1 MLRRLFMELTLA
13 AFIDQFRGSITR
25 EVTESYTPLYRPS
38 EQTGPLPPLLRQPM
52 GAQEDAVRAVVLALT
67 GGPAATV
74 VGEMGTGKTFIAAAA
89 VRMAGLLPALVLCP
103 PHMVEKWKAEIE
115 MTVTGSRVVI
125 VKSITDLEKVRRRR
139 DLGSL
144 WVVMSRERAKLSYR
158 WGPAVLTRWARDEEG
173 LHRPPPEMQPYQV
186 LACPQC
192 GTEPMDGRGNPL
204 SLAALRQKRT
214 WCRHCRGALWTA
226 NRSLRRY
233 ALSDYIRDRMKGF
246 FKVLV
251 GDEVHEFK
259 GKGSAQGIAA
269 GVLADVCDKSIT
281 LSGTIMGGYS
291 STLFHLPYRFAP
303 EIRSEFGHGDER
315 RWIKRYGFEEE
326 TIYRTRVVE
335 GADEHGRT
343 SRRRGYRNVVREKPG
358 LLPTALFHLIGQS
371 VFLRLSDVASG
382 LPSYEEEVMQVSL
395 DEVEDE
401 ATGYSQSKAYKE
413 LASELYDALTEAL
426 QAGSKRLLAAYL
438 QSLLAYP
445 DGCTRGETVLDH
457 ETGNIISQIPPLNAE
472 RVYPKEQALLDLVA
486 TEKAEGRR
494 VLVYVTHTE
503 TRDITPRLSEM
514 LGRAGIRSA
523 VLKSHSVEPQ
533 ARDGWIKDRVAEGLD
548 VLICHPRLVQTGLDL
563 IQFPVIVWY
572 ETDYSVYT
580 TRQAS
585 RRSWR
590 IGQTEPVKV
599 LFMAYRGTLQGDAI
613 KLVAR
618 KMQASLAVEGELP
631 EEGLSAFGDDGEDV
645 MMTLARRIVGDN
657 ESGDD
662 EELETVFASF
672 RVAEDES
679 EEYLVDD
686 DWRRKEEGILTED
699 APDVQEEVLEIG
711 PELVPAAA
719 VDVMSLSGFLAEPDV
734 PALKGRR
741 RKKGADTASQSLF
754 AWALEQAGV

>member
-1 MLRRLFMELTLA
+1 MELTLA
-13 AFIDQFRGSITR
+13 AFIDQFRESITR
-25 EVTESYTPLYRPS
+25 EVTESYAPLYRPS
-38 EQTGPLPPLLRQPM
+38 EQTEPLPPLLRQPM
-52 GAQEDAVRAVVLALT
+52 GAQEDAIRAVALALEV
-67 GGPAATV
+67 GPAATV
-74 VGEMGTGKTFIAAAA
+74 VGEMSTGKTFIAAAA
-89 VRMAGLLPALVLCP
+89 VRTAGLLPALVLCP
-103 PHMVEKWKAEIE
+103 PHMVEKWKTEIE
-115 MTVTGSRVVI
+115 MTVMGARVLI
-125 VKSITDLEKVRRRR
+125 VKSITDLEKLRRRR

-192 GTEPMDGRGNPL
+192 AAEPMDGRGNPL

-259 GKGSAQGIAA
+259 GRGSAQGIAA
-269 GVLADVCDKSIT
+269 GVLADVCEKSIT

-291 STLFHLPYRFAP
+291 STLFHLLYRFAP
-303 EIRSEFGHGDER
+303 QIRSEFGHGDER
-315 RWIKRYGFEEE
+315 RWVKRYGFEEE
-326 TIYRTRVVE
+326 TVYRQRVVHE
-335 GADEHGRT
+335 AEEHGRT
-343 SRRRGYRNVVREKPG
+343 TRRMGYRSVVREKPG

-371 VFLRLSDVASG
+371 VFLRLSDVASA
-382 LPSYEEEVMQVSL
+382 LPSYEEQVMQVSL

-401 ATGYSQSKAYKE
+401 ATGFSQSSAYRK
-413 LASELYDALTEAL
+413 LAGQLEAALKEAL

-457 ETGNIISQIPPLNAE
+457 ETDKVIAQIPPLDAE

-503 TRDITPRLSEM
+503 TRDITPRLSRM
-514 LGRAGIRSA
+514 LGGAGIRSA
-523 VLKSHSVEPQ
+523 VLKSHPVEPQ
-533 ARDGWIKDRVAEGLD
+533 ARDGWIKDRVAEGID

-563 IQFPVIVWY
+563 VQFPVIVWY
-572 ETDYSVYT
+572 ETEYSVYT
-580 TRQAS
+580 MRQAS

-599 LFMAYRGTLQGDAI
+599 LFMAYRGTLQGDAL

-618 KMQASLAVEGELP
+618 KIQASLAVEGELP
-631 EEGLSAFGDDGEDV
+631 EEGLSAYGDDGQDV
-645 MMTLARRIVGDN
+645 MMGLARRIVGG
-657 ESGDD
+657 EEPVDD
-662 EELETVFASF
+662 EELVTVFASF
-672 RVAEDES
+672 RAAEDEG

-686 DWRRKEEGILTED
+686 DWRRGEEGVLTED
-699 APDVQEEVLEIG
+699 TPHLEEEVLE
-711 PELVPAAA
+711 PEPVLAAA

-734 PALKGRR
+734 PPPNGRR
-741 RKKGADTASQSLF
+741 RKKGVDTASQSLF
-754 AWALEQAGV
+754 AWALEQAGG